1 MTLPSNIS
9 KFIIQHEFEQ
19 ESFFLTSNINLLL
32 FLTHYKLIYRNKIKT
47 KTFLRI
53 TSQLMVVKKN
63 IIECLIL

>member
-9 KFIIQHEFEQ
+9 KFIIQDEFEQ

-32 FLTHYKLIYRNKIKT
+32 FLTHYKLIYKNKIKT

-53 TSQLMVVKKN
+53 TSRLMVVTKT
-63 IIECLIL
+63 